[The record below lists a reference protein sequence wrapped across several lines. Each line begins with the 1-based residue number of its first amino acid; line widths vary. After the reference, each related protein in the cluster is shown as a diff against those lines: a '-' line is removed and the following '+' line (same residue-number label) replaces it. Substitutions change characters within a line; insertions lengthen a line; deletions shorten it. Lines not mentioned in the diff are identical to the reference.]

1 MQKILLLSAFIQILF
16 TVHSQAIDVKKYD
29 LVIEISDSS
38 NAIKVTEIID
48 FVRMSKMSTVQL
60 ELVSLKE
67 NGEGMKVHEVMLNQQ
82 AIPFNQGNDY
92 LSFEVDNSINA
103 NRTNQVKIV
112 FSGIPADGLI
122 IGENKFGNRTFFGDN
137 WPNRAHHWF
146 ACNDHPSDKALIDF
160 SIIAPSHYEIIANGE
175 FKGKVEYNSGLAL
188 TSYSS
193 TFELPTKVMV
203 FGAADFAVEEL
214 KEFTRF
220 PLSSWVYPENEK
232 AGFKDMKLAIEVL
245 DFFEAKIAEYPYEKL
260 ANVQSTTRYGGMEN
274 AGCIFYAER
283 AIRGD
288 GMMEELIA
296 HEIAHQWF
304 GNSATESD
312 WEHLW
317 LSEGFATYMTHLY
330 IENKYGEERFKE
342 ELGKDRQTVF
352 HFYDQ
357 HVLPVVD
364 TLSTDLLFRLNAN
377 AYQRGA
383 WVLHMLRSE
392 LGTDAFWKG
401 IQQYYSEYDYS
412 NATTDEFIEAMEQS
426 SGKDLSQF
434 TTQWLRTGVLPEL
447 KLSWKLKRKK
457 ATFELTQVQKGYV
470 FQFPI
475 DLTIEYVDGTSE
487 TIVLNVNSEKLI
499 YTMTV
504 KSKIKHIELDR
515 NKKILFH

>member
-1 MQKILLLSAFIQILF
+1 M
-16 TVHSQAIDVKKYD
+16 
-29 LVIEISDSS
+29 
-38 NAIKVTEIID
+38 
-48 FVRMSKMSTVQL
+48 
-60 ELVSLKE
+60 
-67 NGEGMKVHEVMLNQQ
+67 
-82 AIPFNQGNDY
+82 
-92 LSFEVDNSINA
+92 
-103 NRTNQVKIV
+103 
-112 FSGIPADGLI
+112 
-122 IGENKFGNRTFFGDN
+122 
-137 WPNRAHHWF
+137 
-146 ACNDHPSDKALIDF
+146 
-160 SIIAPSHYEIIANGE
+160 
-175 FKGKVEYNSGLAL
+175 
-188 TSYSS
+188 
-193 TFELPTKVMV
+193 
-203 FGAADFAVEEL
+203 
-214 KEFTRF
+214 
-220 PLSSWVYPENEK
+220 
-232 AGFKDMKLAIEVL
+232 
-245 DFFEAKIAEYPYEKL
+245 
-260 ANVQSTTRYGGMEN
+260 QSTTRYGGMEN

-330 IENKYGEERFKE
+330 IENKYGEERFKD

-412 NATTDEFIEAMEQS
+412 NATTDEFIEVMEQS

-457 ATFELTQVQKGYV
+457 ATFELLQVQEEFV

-475 DLTIEYVDGTSE
+475 DLTIDYVDGTSE
-487 TIVLNVNSEKLI
+487 TIVLNLNSEKLVH
-499 YTMTV
+499 TMNV